1 MPTHRQ
7 SGNARLFTRIFIV
20 TTLVATTLLTGACS
34 KYQLTL
40 NERVMY
46 SPAPL
51 FTKFSTADRQLKTC
65 LDQAIADAQ
74 VTNAGDLKQLIC
86 THAGLTSL
94 QGLEIFTGLELLH
107 LAHNKLQTVE
117 AIARLPQLQEVS
129 LSANQ
134 LQQVPEILLL
144 EKLTML
150 DLTENAELSC
160 ADIAQFR
167 ERYEGELKAPE
178 QCQ

>member
-1 MPTHRQ
+1 MPNYRQ
-7 SGNARLFTRIFIV
+7 SGNVRLFTRVFII
-20 TTLVATTLLTGACS
+20 ATTLLIGACS

-46 SPAPL
+46 TPAPL
-51 FTKFSTADRQLKTC
+51 FTDFSTADRQLKTC
-65 LDQAIADAQ
+65 LDQAITDAQ
-74 VTNAGDLKQLIC
+74 VTSAGDLKQLIC

-94 QGLEIFTGLELLH
+94 EGLEIFTGLELLH
-107 LAHNKLQTVE
+107 LAHNKLQSAE

-129 LSANQ
+129 LSDNQ
-134 LQQVPEILLL
+134 LQQIPEILLL

-150 DLTENAELSC
+150 DLTENATLNC
-160 ADIAQFR
+160 GDIAQFR
-167 ERYEGELKAPE
+167 ERYQGELKAPE